1 MISSSRHLF
10 SVHRDWKKSGT
21 IYVLV
26 SDLAVPY
33 GTSTIQFQAKIYDV
47 MVARSFSTLWLSV
60 DNNNVPTA

>member
-33 GTSTIQFQAKIYDV
+33 GSNTIQFQAEIYDV
-47 MVARSFSTLWLSV
+47 MVASRSIWTL
-60 DNNNVPTA
+60 